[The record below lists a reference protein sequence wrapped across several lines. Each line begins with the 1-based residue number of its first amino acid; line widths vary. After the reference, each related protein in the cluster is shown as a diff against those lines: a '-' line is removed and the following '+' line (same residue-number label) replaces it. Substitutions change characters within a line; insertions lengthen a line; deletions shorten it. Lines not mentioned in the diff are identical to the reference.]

1 MDLSKF
7 LRGLWLVMAA
17 LFIGG
22 CRIYGINPLAAG
34 FLAACC
40 LAGENTL
47 LAYVGLMGGIAMA
60 FPAADALR
68 YGIIMF
74 VLAVVLNLKS
84 MTGLKGK
91 ELMLSAMAGLIA
103 IAVNISVYFFIPNI
117 MDMPIIAAEGAIVFS
132 SSMIYH
138 HAIRTVTGD
147 YAKIATENEAAISVM
162 ALAATMLYGMP
173 RELFGE
179 LVLAESFALFS
190 ILFAVYKFGFGI
202 GISWTAICGVIMSL
216 GNDIPYLT
224 VWMLVTVI
232 SFALL
237 CVIHGGRMLFAV
249 IYAVVYYTCGIFFY
263 DFLIAENSQK
273 AVLSALLVFLL
284 APSGY
289 MIRIDDRI
297 KNDEL
302 SSNSPE
308 WGRLIVSRVN
318 ALASAFKR
326 IEYTLASNVNTG
338 IGFNDVGE
346 IIENFTNQL
355 DRAVPLR
362 KTIETK
368 IVEELAVK
376 DIQVKNLVLV
386 KNSDDRYEVYITL
399 RVRRGRLVPAE
410 TVKNIV
416 SAEMGVPLALKDESR
431 RIVSRNY
438 EIICMHEKPGFMC
451 RTAVRRMSRYS
462 DQVSG
467 DNFYIGDILDGQKLV
482 MIADGMGNGEKASED
497 SNKLID
503 ALEELLSAGFDKDIS
518 IRIVNSYLADKNR
531 GESFATLDMLLMD
544 MHTGCGRIYK
554 QGAAATYIKRGEWL
568 ELIKSTSLPVGIIE
582 GAVCEKCSKKFYNN
596 DIIVMVSDGV
606 LESIIFEN
614 KEDYMQELL
623 LKTESDEPED
633 IAGDIAEQIKA
644 LSGNRLK
651 DDATIIVCKL
661 VKSL

>member
-1 MDLSKF
+1 M
-7 LRGLWLVMAA
+7 
-17 LFIGG
+17 
-22 CRIYGINPLAAG
+22 
-34 FLAACC
+34 
-40 LAGENTL
+40 
-47 LAYVGLMGGIAMA
+47 
-60 FPAADALR
+60 
-68 YGIIMF
+68 
-74 VLAVVLNLKS
+74 
-84 MTGLKGK
+84 
-91 ELMLSAMAGLIA
+91 
-103 IAVNISVYFFIPNI
+103 
-117 MDMPIIAAEGAIVFS
+117 
-132 SSMIYH
+132 
-138 HAIRTVTGD
+138 
-147 YAKIATENEAAISVM
+147 
-162 ALAATMLYGMP
+162 
-173 RELFGE
+173 
-179 LVLAESFALFS
+179 FS

-216 GNDIPYLT
+216 GNDISYLT
-224 VWMLVTVI
+224 VWMIVTVI

-237 CVIHGGRMLFAV
+237 CMVRGGRMLFAV
-249 IYAVVYYTCGIFFY
+249 IYAVVYYTCGIFYY
-263 DFLIAENSQK
+263 DFLISENSQK

-289 MIRIDDRI
+289 MIRVDDRI

-368 IVEELAVK
+368 IVEELAAK

-386 KNSDDRYEVYITL
+386 KNSEDRYEVYITL

-416 SAEMGVPLALKDESR
+416 SDEMGVPLILKDESR
-431 RIVSRNY
+431 RIVSRDY

-503 ALEELLSAGFDKDIS
+503 ALEELLSAGFDKEIS

-544 MHTGCGRIYK
+544 LHTGCGRIYK
-554 QGAAATYIKRGEWL
+554 QGAATTYIKRGEWL

-633 IAGDIAEQIKA
+633 IAADIAEQIKA